1 MLNRHTDRDSL
12 KAMFSNGRG
21 YRFMEAHNG
30 LSALVACTTRDEAT
44 KAEFD
49 GVWVSSLTC
58 TAASALPD
66 LELSIIDNRLRV
78 ISEIV
83 ETSSKPVVIDG
94 DTGGDISS
102 LRYFCRA
109 LERMGAAAV
118 VVEEKAI
125 PKRNSLDDASQ
136 GLADPHEFA
145 AKLQASKE
153 ALRGP
158 DFMVVARLESL
169 TSGLGMEDALHRA
182 RIYAEAEVDGIL
194 VHSKSKDDGEVLEF
208 AARFRQLYNHIPIFC
223 VPTTYHAATAGG
235 LFASGIQGVIYANHQ
250 LRAAHAAMRGACLSI
265 LKNDCSSAIESGITS
280 TKQLFDEVGYTA
292 EVARVTEIENGLRM
306 RKREYGRTATAEHGL
321 VPPH

>member
-1 MLNRHTDRDSL
+1 MLNSLSDRNSL
-12 KAMFSNGRG
+12 KSMLANGGG

-30 LSALVACTTRDEAT
+30 LSALVACTTRDDET
-44 KAEFD
+44 QAEFD

-78 ISEIV
+78 INEIV
-83 ETSSKPVVIDG
+83 ETSHKPVVVDG

-102 LRYFCRA
+102 LRFFCRA

-125 PKRNSLDDASQ
+125 PKRNSLDDARQ

-145 AKLQASKE
+145 AKLVASKE

-169 TSGLGMEDALHRA
+169 TSGLGMDDALYRA
-182 RIYAEAEVDGIL
+182 RIYADAAVDGIL
-194 VHSKSKDDGEVLEF
+194 VHSKSKDDGEVIEF
-208 AARFRQLYNHIPIFC
+208 ATRFRQLYNDIPIFC
-223 VPTTYHAATAGG
+223 VPTTFHAATAGS
-235 LFASGIQGVIYANHQ
+235 LFNGGMQGVIYANHQ

-265 LKNDCSSAIESGITS
+265 LRNDCSTAIESGITS

-292 EVARVTEIENGLRM
+292 EVARISEIENGLKHR
-306 RKREYGRTATAEHGL
+306 RQDYGRTASAGHGL